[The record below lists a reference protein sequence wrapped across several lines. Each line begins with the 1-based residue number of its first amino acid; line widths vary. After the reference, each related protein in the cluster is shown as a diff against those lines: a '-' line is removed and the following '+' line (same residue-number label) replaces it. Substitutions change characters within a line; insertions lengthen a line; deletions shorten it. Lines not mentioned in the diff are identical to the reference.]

1 MLLFI
6 DTSDRHACYYMKYE
20 QGPPIYPAKPTGSIL
35 ARVIG
40 DGRVFYGVFDSRLV
54 EPHGWAMTSPQ
65 LVLALVG

>member
-1 MLLFI
+1 
-6 DTSDRHACYYMKYE
+6 MKYE

-65 LVLALVG
+65 LLWLWWGEVENHRGTQQPP